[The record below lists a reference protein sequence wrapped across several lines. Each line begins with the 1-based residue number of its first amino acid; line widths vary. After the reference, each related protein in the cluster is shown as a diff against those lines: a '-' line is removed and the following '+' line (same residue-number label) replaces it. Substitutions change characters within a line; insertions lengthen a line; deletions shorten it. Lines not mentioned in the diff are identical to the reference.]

1 MRSSGSDKREEEE
14 EQQEGKCNEEQ
25 AVRKLFAWGSP
36 WLLQGIHVA
45 GRIILNGVL
54 AIH

>member
-25 AVRKLFAWGSP
+25 TVRKLFAWGSP
-36 WLLQGIHVA
+36 WLLQGIHVV